1 MPAGRR
7 LPVSGH
13 QELATDHWP
22 PATAL
27 MRICHVTPH
36 LPPDQAANALLP
48 YHLGRWALA
57 RGDQPSY
64 VAHPPRS
71 AGSGDRV
78 APSGARYPGPVT
90 WLAARDRARPLSRLL
105 RLGSVQAAARIIRD
119 ARPVLAAA
127 DLVHLH
133 SSGLLTEI
141 CALIAARL
149 GKPTVLTLY
158 GTEIWHYGRMR
169 SRPDLFTRAYRRAS
183 AVTFYSRRLLDR
195 AVEFGL
201 DRPGLHVIYPP
212 VADEFQ
218 HRDAAGQAAE
228 RAALG
233 VAARHLIVNVKRLH
247 PLAGQRYVI
256 EALPEVLRS
265 HPDTV
270 LAVCGT
276 GELRPE
282 LEAAARASGV
292 DRHVVF
298 TGLVD
303 NAMVARYDMAADVFA
318 LPSLLEACPT
328 VALEALAC
336 GTPVVSSDNPGG
348 VELSEVF
355 GGDVAVVPKEN
366 VPALAEAIAC
376 ALGSRRRVTDAT
388 RALIERDFRPEAVDR
403 QYSSV
408 YAHVLS
414 EARRPTREPL

>member
-1 MPAGRR
+1 
-7 LPVSGH
+7 
-13 QELATDHWP
+13 
-22 PATAL
+22 

-57 RGDQPSY
+57 RGDLPSY

-71 AGSGDRV
+71 AGSGEGA
-78 APSGARYPGPVT
+78 APSGTEYPGPVT
-90 WLAARDRARPLSRLL
+90 WAAARDRSHPWSRLL
-105 RLGSVQAAARIIRD
+105 RLGSVQAAARIIRN
-119 ARPVLAAA
+119 ARPALAAA

-141 CALIAARL
+141 CALVAARL

-158 GTEIWHYGRMR
+158 GTEIWHYGRKR
-169 SRPDLFTRAYRRAS
+169 PRPDLFTRAYRRAS
-183 AVTFYSRRLLDR
+183 VVTFYSRKLLER
-195 AVEFGL
+195 AVAFGL
-201 DRPGLHVIYPP
+201 DRPDLRVIYPP
-212 VADEFQ
+212 VAAEFQ

-233 VAARHLIVNVKRLH
+233 VTARHLIVNVKRLH
-247 PLAGQRYVI
+247 PLAGQRFLI
-256 EALPEVLRS
+256 EALPEVLRTY
-265 HPDTV
+265 PDTV
-270 LAVCGT
+270 LAICGT

-282 LEAAARASGV
+282 LEAVVRASGV

-348 VELSEVF
+348 VELHDVF
-355 GGDVAVVPKEN
+355 AEDVAVVPKEN
-366 VPALAEAIAC
+366 VPVLAEAIAR

-388 RALIERDFRPEAVDR
+388 RTLIERDVRPEAVDR
-403 QYSSV
+403 QYCAV

-414 EARRPTREPL
+414 EARRSTRERR

>member
-1 MPAGRR
+1 
-7 LPVSGH
+7 
-13 QELATDHWP
+13 
-22 PATAL
+22 

-57 RGDQPSY
+57 RGDQLSY

-71 AGSGDRV
+71 AGSGLAA
-78 APSGARYPGPVT
+78 APSGAGYPGPVT
-90 WLAARDRARPLSRLL
+90 WLSTRDRGRSWSRLF
-105 RLGSVQAAARIIRD
+105 RLGSVQVAIRIIRD
-119 ARPVLAAA
+119 ARPALAAA

-133 SSGLLTEI
+133 SNGLLTEI
-141 CALIAARL
+141 CALVAARL

-158 GTEIWHYGRMR
+158 GTEIWHYGWKR
-169 SRPDLFTRAYRRAS
+169 SKPDLFTRAYRRAS
-183 AVTFYSRRLLDR
+183 AVTFYSRKLLER

-201 DRPGLHVIYPP
+201 DRPGLRVIYPP
-212 VADEFQ
+212 VAAEFE

-228 RAALG
+228 RKALG
-233 VAARHLIVNVKRLH
+233 VTAGHLIVNVKRLH
-247 PLAGQRYVI
+247 PLAGQRFLI
-256 EALPEVLRS
+256 EALPQVLRTY
-265 HPDTV
+265 PDTV
-270 LAVCGT
+270 LAICGT

-282 LEAAARASGV
+282 LEALARAAGV
-292 DRHVVF
+292 DRRVVF

-303 NAMVARYDMAADVFA
+303 NATVARYDMAADVFA

-348 VELSEVF
+348 IELGDVF
-355 GGDVAVVPKEN
+355 AEDVAVVPKED
-366 VPALAEAIAC
+366 VPALAEAIAH
-376 ALGSRRRVTDAT
+376 ALGSQRRVRDAT

-403 QYSSV
+403 QYNSV

-414 EARRPTREPL
+414 EARRPTREHP